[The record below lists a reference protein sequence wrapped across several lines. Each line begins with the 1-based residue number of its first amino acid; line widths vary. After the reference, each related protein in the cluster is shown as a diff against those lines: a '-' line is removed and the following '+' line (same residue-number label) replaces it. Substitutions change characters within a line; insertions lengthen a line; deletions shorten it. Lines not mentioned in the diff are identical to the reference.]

1 MTQIHNT
8 KEGQSCRQLAFLCST
23 TDRYLCFS
31 VQASAVSRPS
41 LARRPTSTIRLLR
54 LSQTQG
60 HFRKGRTTSSI
71 AKAAG
76 RFGWLRDWIKDRA
89 SRVQHDQWFA
99 LYRND
104 GVVDDYTF
112 IDGVRRGNFR
122 LHPNGR
128 FGVSEGCITILSQ
141 AQFDKLRQF
150 LLAQE
155 TKVIPGTNIK
165 YYGTVEVR

>member
-1 MTQIHNT
+1 MPATCFFVLNDRPVSMLFCPGVGSIPAFSG
-8 KEGQSCRQLAFLCST
+8 KEAYVDNPSATAVANAGPLPKGTYYIINRQS
-23 TDRYLCFS
+23 
-31 VQASAVSRPS
+31 
-41 LARRPTSTIRLLR
+41 
-54 LSQTQG
+54 G
-60 HFRKGRTTSSI
+60 
-71 AKAAG
+71 G

-128 FGVSEGCITILSQ
+128 FGISEGCITILSQ
-141 AQFDKLRQF
+141 TQFDKLRQF